1 VAATPC
7 EGTSGRRH
15 GAERRHAGQARCR
28 HRPRTLVDLADCST
42 RRDLERAIDEAQYL
56 GWDLSSLRPFPGRR
70 GAGMLAT
77 VLDEHLAG
85 STRTR
90 SDFEELLLE
99 LCRNHGLPR
108 PMVNQV
114 VEGYE
119 VDFVWPG
126 AGVIV
131 EADGWSAHRTR
142 AAFERDRLRD
152 ATLEAAG
159 WRVIRITWRRLM
171 REPEAVAL
179 QLEQV
184 LADGAR
190 R

>member
-1 VAATPC
+1 
-7 EGTSGRRH
+7 
-15 GAERRHAGQARCR
+15 
-28 HRPRTLVDLADCST
+28 
-42 RRDLERAIDEAQYL
+42 
-56 GWDLSSLRPFPGRR
+56 
-70 GAGMLAT
+70 
-77 VLDEHLAG
+77 
-85 STRTR
+85 
-90 SDFEELLLE
+90 
-99 LCRNHGLPR
+99 
-108 PMVNQV
+108 MVNQV

-179 QLEQV
+179 QLEQL